1 MSAKM
6 AKGMDPLGDIP
17 SDSDESDAEE
27 EAHAP
32 APAPRPESKIDYEA
46 LRAHGMKSAPSVLGI
61 QEKRATRAGVGVRV
75 VAATSRAT
83 T

>member
-6 AKGMDPLGDIP
+6 AKDGPLGDIP

-32 APAPRPESKIDYEA
+32 VRRPGPSRRSLRGA
-46 LRAHGMKSAPSVLGI
+46 RAHGMKSAPSVLGI
-61 QEKRATRAGVGVRV
+61 QEKRGDASWG
-75 VAATSRAT
+75 
-83 T
+83 